1 MLTTYL
7 AQVVG
12 AGDIALIMFLEVLF
26 LPFSSFPK
34 ESRFS
39 VNFLKHTGYCST
51 FIKVEER
58 KAAFL
63 FGKLLPGLHQ
73 PLQNILSFPTM

>member
-1 MLTTYL
+1 M
-7 AQVVG
+7 
-12 AGDIALIMFLEVLF
+12 MFLEVLF

-51 FIKVEER
+51 FIKAEER

-63 FGKLLPGLHQ
+63 SRISRSS
-73 PLQNILSFPTM
+73 LQGFAKVAV